1 MKLLKKEKDH
11 MQSMKS
17 LLREGDANFTHN
29 RKLWND
35 NLDEN
40 TVDIIG
46 QDERVFL
53 RQSMSTP
60 CMNAVSDVEGCYII
74 DTRGK
79 RYLDFHGNSVHQVG
93 HKNKYVI
100 EKIKNQLDELPFIPR
115 RYTSDIAV
123 KAADALI
130 NKTTSKNFKVLFT
143 PSGSAAVGLALKV
156 ARKVTGRHKVISMW
170 ESFHGAGLDT
180 ISVGGEYVFKKD
192 IGPLMPGAIK
202 SIPYN
207 GYRNL
212 INSDDNIKVS
222 DFCLDYLEYII
233 ENEGEIGAI
242 LLEPIRATDTHVPPK
257 EYFKRLRKICDENK
271 ILLIFDEIPTCL
283 GRSGEF
289 YVHQNFGI
297 EPDILVLG
305 KGLGGGIVPQAAVL
319 VNKRYDVAED
329 ISLGH
334 YTHEKP
340 AIGCAAIC
348 AAIEY
353 IDGNNLMENCRDL
366 SQFAMYRGKEL
377 MNKYNCIGDFRIQGL
392 LISFEFVKDRIT
404 KEKDT
409 DLSERILYS
418 SLEKGLSFKVS
429 SGNCITW
436 HPPLVLSKEELEF
449 AFDIFEKAIIKNQS

>member
-1 MKLLKKEKDH
+1 

-40 TVDIIG
+40 TVDIIE

-115 RYTSDIAV
+115 RYTSDIAI

-143 PSGSAAVGLALKV
+143 PSGSAAVGLVLKV

-348 AAIEY
+348 ATIEY
-353 IDGNNLMENCRDL
+353 IDENNLMENCRNL
-366 SQFAMYRGKEL
+366 SQFAMSRGKEL

-392 LISFEFVKDRIT
+392 LISFEFVKDRMT

-409 DLSERILYS
+409 DISERILYS
-418 SLEKGLSFKVS
+418 SLEEGLSFKVS

-436 HPPLVLSKEELEF
+436 HPPLLISKEELEF
-449 AFDIFEKAIIKNQS
+449 AFDIFEKAIIKSQS

>member
-1 MKLLKKEKDH
+1 

-192 IGPLMPGAIK
+192 IGPLMTGAIK

-212 INSDDNIKVS
+212 INSDNNIKVS

-353 IDGNNLMENCRDL
+353 IDENNLMDNCRNL
-366 SQFAMYRGKEL
+366 SQFAMSRGKEL
-377 MNKYNCIGDFRIQGL
+377 MNRYNCIGDFRIQGL
-392 LISFEFVKDRIT
+392 LISFEFVKDRMT

-409 DLSERILYS
+409 DISERILYS
-418 SLEKGLSFKVS
+418 SLEEGLSFKVS

-436 HPPLVLSKEELEF
+436 HPPLVISKEELEF
-449 AFDIFEKAIIKNQS
+449 AFDIFEKAIIKSQS

>member
-1 MKLLKKEKDH
+1 

-60 CMNAVSDVEGCYII
+60 CMNAVLDVEVCYII

-115 RYTSDIAV
+115 RYTSDIAI

-353 IDGNNLMENCRDL
+353 IDENNLMENCRNL
-366 SQFAMYRGKEL
+366 SQFAMSRGKEL

-392 LISFEFVKDRIT
+392 LISFEFVKDRMT

-409 DLSERILYS
+409 DISERILYS
-418 SLEKGLSFKVS
+418 SLEEGLSFKVS

-436 HPPLVLSKEELEF
+436 HPPLLISKEELEF
-449 AFDIFEKAIIKNQS
+449 AFDIFEKAIIKSQS

>member
-1 MKLLKKEKDH
+1 

-93 HKNKYVI
+93 HKNKYII
-100 EKIKNQLDELPFIPR
+100 EKIKNQIDELPFIPR

-353 IDGNNLMENCRDL
+353 IDENNLMDNCRDL
-366 SQFAMYRGKEL
+366 SQFAMSRGKEL

-418 SLEKGLSFKVS
+418 SLEEGLSFKVS

-436 HPPLVLSKEELEF
+436 HPPLVISKEELEM
-449 AFDIFEKAIIKNQS
+449 AFDIFEKAIIKNKS

>member
-1 MKLLKKEKDH
+1 

-115 RYTSDIAV
+115 RYTSDIAI

-143 PSGSAAVGLALKV
+143 PSGSAAVGIALKI

-242 LLEPIRATDTHVPPK
+242 LLEPIRVTDTHVPPK

-353 IDGNNLMENCRDL
+353 IDENNLMENCRDL
-366 SQFAMYRGKEL
+366 SQFAMSRGKEL
-377 MNKYNCIGDFRIQGL
+377 MNRYNCIGDFRIQGL
-392 LISFEFVKDRIT
+392 LISFEFVKDRMT

-409 DLSERILYS
+409 DISEKILYS
-418 SLEKGLSFKVS
+418 SLEEGLSFKVS

-436 HPPLVLSKEELEF
+436 HPPLVISKEELEF
-449 AFDIFEKAIIKNQS
+449 AFDIFEKAIIKSQS

>member
-1 MKLLKKEKDH
+1 

-60 CMNAVSDVEGCYII
+60 CMNAVLDVEVCYII

-115 RYTSDIAV
+115 RYTSDIAI

-348 AAIEY
+348 ATIEY
-353 IDGNNLMENCRDL
+353 IDENNLMENCRNL
-366 SQFAMYRGKEL
+366 SQFAMSRGKEL

-392 LISFEFVKDRIT
+392 LISFEFVKDRMT

-409 DLSERILYS
+409 DISEKILYS
-418 SLEKGLSFKVS
+418 SLEEGLSFKVS

-436 HPPLVLSKEELEF
+436 HPPLVISKEELEF
-449 AFDIFEKAIIKNQS
+449 AFDIFEKAIIKSQS